1 MGPNS
6 LIASVFFCSSADL
19 SSYRMND
26 PQQKNCK
33 NDKKKE
39 RGLAINYSTV
49 ILNGK
54 RKGRKTLKTF

>member
-26 PQQKNCK
+26 PQQKSCK

-39 RGLAINYSTV
+39 RGLEINYSTV

-54 RKGRKTLKTF
+54 RKERGKP